1 MNKLKSLIAISSL
14 FFASLIFSQAVYE
27 DLVVTATKK
36 ESSLMDTPAAI
47 AAIAGDDLNNRG
59 ISDISGLNQ
68 LSPELVI
75 AGEGHSRTNVRIRG
89 IGTYGFTSA
98 ADPSSVLV
106 IDGIAQPRVSSAKHA
121 FRDLERLEVLK
132 GPQGALYG
140 TNALGGI
147 INIVTKKPMGG
158 ESGSYSIGY
167 GDNGDSDISL
177 NLETDLT
184 DKTSVRISLA
194 RGYDDGISFEETTG
208 QDDGVE
214 YTFGRISLFGTY
226 DNGVEWQSAFSHSRD
241 YQDAAIS
248 EQDFLCNSTNQA
260 SHLLIVAAVPPAGSV
275 FCDQLEMGET
285 PADRISRGD
294 VDEDNPIVVASLASK
309 DSQPMNIPGYNFSEL
324 FNASYSANMNLD
336 NGRTFRALFGYNKVN
351 SGELRDFD
359 ATTINALNQGHHA
372 SSDTY
377 SIELRLDSDPTIR
390 TPWSVGLYGM
400 QDYGYREDHFTSF
413 GFGVPNFLAFGTG
426 VFAYIQDNNPTTIQ
440 VNGEDTLASD
450 LASGSVTMAG
460 GLAALGTPDNP
471 GVLVT
476 WLQGCLQTVDC
487 QAYARPAIPLDENG
501 NELPVTQRHIF
512 EGTPGNPVASR
523 QYINADDVANITQFM
538 AVAGVNRALVRS
550 KTQATAINGNITI
563 PLADNMSL
571 LLAGRYSVHEKPY
584 YYQGRTNKPGQP
596 LLVQFDFLTKNK
608 TQEKEFDPKITLEMT
623 NGDALSWLTYATG
636 YKAGGIG
643 FAKWSEADANKPY
656 AAEKLAMIEAGYK
669 TTLNNGSA
677 QFEAIV
683 YNYDY
688 EDHQQLLVCDT
699 PAGPA
704 GCVINGDATL
714 QGIDLSYR
722 TFLSDNTSLGLAYS
736 YTDATWDKF
745 IDTAC
750 CALETPLDRSG
761 QQMPFVA
768 ENNLLVNFEH
778 LQNTSLGDIT
788 YNLNVSYKDEYSVQL
803 DRWEGVTLVEDL
815 TLINANISFMSNNGI
830 EISAFCTNCSDEEY
844 LGVALMGVRSQ
855 GGGARTSYAEGR
867 RIGMQLSSDF

>member
-59 ISDISGLNQ
+59 ITDISGLNQ

-98 ADPSSVLV
+98 ADPSSVIV

-158 ESGSYSIGY
+158 ESGSYSIAY

-184 DKTSVRISLA
+184 DKTSVRFSLA
-194 RGYDDGISFEETTG
+194 RGYDDGLAFEETTG

-226 DNGVEWQSAFSHSRD
+226 DNGVEWQSAFSHSKD
-241 YQDAAIS
+241 NQDAAIS
-248 EQDFLCNSTNQA
+248 EQDFLCNSTNPA
-260 SHLLIVAAVPPAGSV
+260 SHLLIVAAVQPAGSV
-275 FCDQLEMGET
+275 FCKALETGVT
-285 PADRISRGD
+285 PADRIKRGD
-294 VDEDNPIVVASLASK
+294 FDENNDVVKASLARK

-324 FNASYSANMNLD
+324 INASYSAKMDLD
-336 NGRTFRALFGYNKVN
+336 NNRTFRALFGYNKVN

-359 ATTINALNQGHHA
+359 ATTVNALNQGHHA

-390 TPWSVGLYGM
+390 TPWSIGLYGM

-413 GFGVPNFLAFGTG
+413 GFGVPNFLAFGAG
-426 VFAYIQDNNPTTIQ
+426 AFAYIQDNNPTRTI
-440 VNGEDTLASD
+440 VNGAPFYTSD
-450 LASGSVTMAG
+450 AASGNVTMPTAATPTN
-460 GLAALGTPDNP
+460 AALIA
-471 GVLVT
+471 T
-476 WLQGCLQTVDC
+476 WLTNCVSSGTC
-487 QAYARPAIPLDENG
+487 QAYARPAADDSQG
-501 NELPVTQRHIF
+501 NPTTATQRHLF
-512 EGTPGNPVASR
+512 ENNAERQFIDANDLANVTQFATPG
-523 QYINADDVANITQFM
+523 
-538 AVAGVNRALVRS
+538 VNEALVRS

-584 YYQGRTNKPGQP
+584 YYGGKTNKDGQP

-643 FAKWSEADANKPY
+643 FAKWSKEDANKPY

-699 PAGPA
+699 LAGPA

-714 QGIDLSYR
+714 RGIDLSYR
-722 TFLSDNTSLGLAYS
+722 TFLSDNTSLGVAYAF
-736 YTDATWDKF
+736 TDATWDKF

-750 CALETPLDRSG
+750 CGVTSAYDRSG

-768 ENNLLVNFEH
+768 ENNLLLNLEH
-778 LQNTSLGDIT
+778 LQNTSIGDIT
-788 YNLNVSYKDEYSVQL
+788 YNLNVSHKDEYSVQL

-815 TLINANISFMSNNGI
+815 TLVNANISLMTNNGI

-844 LGVALMGVRSQ
+844 LGVSLMGVRSQ
-855 GGGARTSYAEGR
+855 GGGARTAYAEGR
-867 RIGMQLSSDF
+867 RIGMQLSSNF

>member
-1 MNKLKSLIAISSL
+1 MNKLKSLIGITSL
-14 FFASLIFSQAVYE
+14 FFAPVIFSQAVYE

-59 ISDISGLNQ
+59 INDISGLNQ

-75 AGEGHSRTNVRIRG
+75 AGEGNSRTNVRIRG

-158 ESGSYSIGY
+158 DSGSYSIGY

-194 RGYDDGISFEETTG
+194 RGYDDGIAFEETTG

-214 YTFGRISLFGTY
+214 YTFGRISLFGTH

-241 YQDAAIS
+241 YQDAAVS
-248 EQDFLCNSTNQA
+248 EQDFLCNSTNPA

-275 FCDQLEMGET
+275 FCTSLNSVTTSDAIT
-285 PADRISRGD
+285 TRGV
-294 VDEDNPIVVASLASK
+294 VDTTNPVVQASLASK
-309 DSQPMNIPGYNFSEL
+309 NSQPMNIPGYNFSEL
-324 FNASYSANMNLD
+324 INASYSAKMDLD
-336 NGRTFRALFGYNKVN
+336 NNRTFRALFGYNKVN

-359 ATTINALNQGHHA
+359 ATTVNALNQGHHA

-390 TPWSVGLYGM
+390 TPWSIGLYGM

-413 GFGVPNFLAFGTG
+413 GFGVPNFLAFGAG
-426 VFAYIQDNNPTTIQ
+426 AFAYIQGNNPVTTT
-440 VNGEDTLASD
+440 VNGAPFYTSD
-450 LASGSVTMAG
+450 AASGSVTMPTAATPTNI
-460 GLAALGTPDNP
+460 GLIA
-471 GVLVT
+471 T
-476 WLQGCLQTVDC
+476 WLTNCVSSGTC
-487 QAYARPAIPLDENG
+487 QAYARPAIAPG
-501 NELPVTQRHIF
+501 NATQRHIF
-512 EGTPGNPVASR
+512 ENNAAR
-523 QYINADDVANITQFM
+523 QFIDANDLANVTQF
-538 AVAGVNRALVRS
+538 ATVPGVNEALVRS

-584 YYQGRTNKPGQP
+584 YYRGQTNKDGQP

-636 YKAGGIG
+636 YKAAGIG
-643 FAKWSEADANKPY
+643 FAKWSEEDANKPY
-656 AAEKLAMIEAGYK
+656 AAEKLQMIEAGYK

-677 QFEAIV
+677 QIEAIA

-704 GCVINGDATL
+704 GCVVNGDATL

-722 TFLSDNTSLGLAYS
+722 TFLSDNTSLGLAYA

-750 CALETPLDRSG
+750 CGVGSAYDRSG

-768 ENNLLVNFEH
+768 ENNLLVNLEH
-778 LQNTSLGDIT
+778 LQNTALGDIT

-815 TLINANISFMSNNGI
+815 TIINANISFMTNDGI

>member
-98 ADPSSVLV
+98 ADPSSVIV

-158 ESGSYSIGY
+158 DSGSYSIGY

-184 DKTSVRISLA
+184 DKTSVRFSLA
-194 RGYDDGISFEETTG
+194 RGYDDGLAFEETTG

-241 YQDAAIS
+241 YQDAAVS
-248 EQDFLCNSTNQA
+248 EQDFLCNSTNPA
-260 SHLLIVAAVPPAGSV
+260 SHLLIVAAVAPAGSA
-275 FCDQLEMGET
+275 FCTSLNSDT
-285 PADRISRGD
+285 TSDAITTRGD
-294 VDEDNPIVVASLASK
+294 VDEQNDVVQASLASK

-324 FNASYSANMNLD
+324 FNASYSAKMNLD
-336 NGRTFRALFGYNKVN
+336 NGRTFSALFGYNKVN

-359 ATTINALNQGHHA
+359 ATTIQALNQGHHA

-426 VFAYIQDNNPTTIQ
+426 AFAYIQ
-440 VNGEDTLASD
+440 G
-450 LASGSVTMAG
+450 
-460 GLAALGTPDNP
+460 NP
-471 GVLVT
+471 GTAITMQTAAVPANRALIET
-476 WLQGCLQTVDC
+476 WLTNCATVALNC
-487 QAYARPAIPLDENG
+487 QAYARPALGPAGMETA
-501 NELPVTQRHIF
+501 TQRHIF

-523 QYINADDVANITQFM
+523 QYINTDDVANITQFDS
-538 AVAGVNRALVRS
+538 VAGVNEALVRS

-584 YYQGRTNKPGQP
+584 YYQGKTNKPGQP
-596 LLVQFDFLTKNK
+596 LLVQFNFLTKNK

-656 AAEKLAMIEAGYK
+656 APEKLKMIEAGYK
-669 TTLNNGSA
+669 TTLSNGSA

-704 GCVINGDATL
+704 GCVVNGDATL
-714 QGIDLSYR
+714 QGLDLSYR
-722 TFLSDNTSLGLAYS
+722 TFLSPNTSLGVAYA

-750 CALETPLDRSG
+750 CGVGSAYDRSG

-768 ENNLLVNFEH
+768 ENNLLLNLEH
-778 LQNTSLGDIT
+778 LQNTAIGDIT

-815 TLINANISFMSNNGI
+815 TLVNANISLMTNDGI

-855 GGGARTSYAEGR
+855 GGGARTAYAEGR